1 MYARVVRRTL
11 TLGLVLLVLGPAAAA
26 GDGGPVRSFG
36 AGGAVSFAPQRFS
49 SGAGVVVDAQGR
61 TLVGATLDD
70 GSLLHTRAA
79 VLRLLPGGALD
90 PSFGSGG
97 VATITPPPPYA
108 TTRAEAIALDAQGRS
123 VVAGEVDDSVPAV
136 ARLLADGTLDPDF
149 AGGGLLIASG
159 AYGGLPGGWK
169 SVAVA
174 GPSIVLAGAV
184 DGAPPFGTSLGRI
197 AVVARITDSGR
208 PDAAF
213 AAGGF
218 LQVPIAGVT
227 FASTHA
233 VAIDRRGRIVLGIWR
248 ATTVAFPGD
257 VAAAV
262 VRITAAGRLDGAF
275 GSGGLVVLG
284 PLQGHAPAVS
294 VTGTGA
300 ILAVGGWSAPTS
312 AVVVAARLRPSG
324 RLDTTFGA
332 NGLLSGEASPAA
344 GALDCRGD
352 VLLAG
357 GDGIRRF
364 GPDGRLDRTFRT
376 APVPRVSIGATTAA
390 FAPDSLAPAPDGSLV
405 LSGTASDG
413 PITIGGST
421 QTGATSIAVAR
432 VSARCPVVDST
443 RPTVTLTCST
453 GCARV
458 TGAALDD
465 PVGQGVRRVLLGI
478 ERIAE
483 SGCAAWNGRR
493 FPRIACTRAAVRLVA
508 VPLLRG
514 AFRTP
519 PLGAGRFVVRA
530 VAIDGAGNR
539 SRIAVRSVRRQ

>member
-1 MYARVVRRTL
+1 M
-11 TLGLVLLVLGPAAAA
+11 
-26 GDGGPVRSFG
+26 
-36 AGGAVSFAPQRFS
+36 
-49 SGAGVVVDAQGR
+49 
-61 TLVGATLDD
+61 
-70 GSLLHTRAA
+70 
-79 VLRLLPGGALD
+79 
-90 PSFGSGG
+90 
-97 VATITPPPPYA
+97 ATIAPPPPYA
-108 TTRAEAIALDAQGRS
+108 TTRAEAIALDAQGRI
-123 VVAGEVDDSVPAV
+123 VVAGEVDDAVPAV
-136 ARLLADGTLDPDF
+136 ARLLADGTLDPAF
-149 AGGGLLIASG
+149 AGGGLLVASG

-218 LQVPIAGVT
+218 LQVPIDGVT

-262 VRITAAGRLDGAF
+262 VRITAAGRLDGTF

-332 NGLLSGEASPAA
+332 NGLLSGE
-344 GALDCRGD
+344 R
-352 VLLAG
+352 LAG
-357 GDGIRRF
+357 GRRPRLPWRRPPGGRRRHPAIRPGWTARPHIPDSGGPARRGRCDDRGLRSRLARARPGRVARALGHGCGRADHDRRVDPDRRHVRRCRARDARAARSSIRR
-364 GPDGRLDRTFRT
+364 DR
-376 APVPRVSIGATTAA
+376 P
-390 FAPDSLAPAPDGSLV
+390 
-405 LSGTASDG
+405 
-413 PITIGGST
+413 
-421 QTGATSIAVAR
+421 
-432 VSARCPVVDST
+432 
-443 RPTVTLTCST
+443 
-453 GCARV
+453 
-458 TGAALDD
+458 
-465 PVGQGVRRVLLGI
+465 
-478 ERIAE
+478 
-483 SGCAAWNGRR
+483 
-493 FPRIACTRAAVRLVA
+493 
-508 VPLLRG
+508 
-514 AFRTP
+514 
-519 PLGAGRFVVRA
+519 
-530 VAIDGAGNR
+530 
-539 SRIAVRSVRRQ
+539 